1 MIESL
6 GLQDEKIKLWS
17 INDNAANMHAAIRES
32 KYLEELNTISLAVSD
47 TFKDVQGTNP
57 VFLGRGLRQGCSL
70 SPLLFALYVVDLSRA
85 LIESNLGV
93 TLFSVCVSALFFA
106 DDFVLISRTA
116 EGLRALH
123 DIVLHHCSLLRMKLS
138 ISKSKVMSNTRDVW
152 ELFDGDEII
161 GCLDKVLQFKYLGV
175 ETCLSHFKAGRAM
188 MRRASS
194 LASSYRAACIRIAKD
209 GPDIVDLAMALW
221 VNVAMPSLLFG
232 AETVPFSKQV
242 ITEISR
248 HQSSVGK
255 FNLGLPSCSPNIS
268 ASIILGLKPFKELL
282 YSAQLKFYVRLSN
295 QSNARWSKDAL
306 LDNISGRWP
315 SPYIKMLSGIK
326 REVGM
331 FRWPVSTRHVD
342 IVLSHHFMQETN
354 SEMQRL
360 HLPALVPISKRQ
372 RMSHVNESL
381 ESQVIL
387 LPYVFFCLHMFYL
400 QNPSFYVHILQDAH
414 LLLCYQYSTCFPRSF
429 LEG

>member
-1 MIESL
+1 M
-6 GLQDEKIKLWS
+6 
-17 INDNAANMHAAIRES
+17 
-32 KYLEELNTISLAVSD
+32 
-47 TFKDVQGTNP
+47 
-57 VFLGRGLRQGCSL
+57 L
-70 SPLLFALYVVDLSRA
+70 SPLLIALYVVDLSRA

-152 ELFDGDEII
+152 ELFDGNEII

-315 SPYIKMLSGIK
+315 SPYIKMLSEIK

-387 LPYVFFCLHMFYL
+387 LPYVFFCLHLFYL
-400 QNPSFYVHILQDAH
+400 QNPSFYVHILQEAH
-414 LLLCYQYSTCFPRSF
+414 LLLCSQYSTCFPRSF

>member
-1 MIESL
+1 
-6 GLQDEKIKLWS
+6 
-17 INDNAANMHAAIRES
+17 
-32 KYLEELNTISLAVSD
+32 
-47 TFKDVQGTNP
+47 
-57 VFLGRGLRQGCSL
+57 
-70 SPLLFALYVVDLSRA
+70 
-85 LIESNLGV
+85 
-93 TLFSVCVSALFFA
+93 
-106 DDFVLISRTA
+106 
-116 EGLRALH
+116 
-123 DIVLHHCSLLRMKLS
+123 
-138 ISKSKVMSNTRDVW
+138 MSNTRDVW

-387 LPYVFFCLHMFYL
+387 LPYVFFCLHLFYL
-400 QNPSFYVHILQDAH
+400 QNPSFYVHILQEAH
-414 LLLCYQYSTCFPRSF
+414 LLLCSQYSTCFPRSF